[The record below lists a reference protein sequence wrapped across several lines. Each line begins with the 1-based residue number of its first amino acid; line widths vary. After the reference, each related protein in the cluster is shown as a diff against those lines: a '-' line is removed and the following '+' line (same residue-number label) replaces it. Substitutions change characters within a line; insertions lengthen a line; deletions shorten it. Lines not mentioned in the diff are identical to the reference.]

1 MGRLVSLQT
10 AKCCW
15 IQSLLAWSASST
27 TTATAGSSAAP
38 KRRRPAEGGGG
49 GDAVHINGAGSP
61 AAPCN
66 CAPSSWPRTGVS
78 STVALDDPCVSAMP
92 HGNACA
98 AVGGR
103 SRRGRN
109 MSAPA
114 PHGTLETIVEASYCR
129 SMMALLTICKCERA
143 RRLPAALL
151 LVRDCG

>member
-1 MGRLVSLQT
+1 MLRLVSSQVE
-10 AKCCW
+10 KCCW

-27 TTATAGSSAAP
+27 TPATAGSSAAP
-38 KRRRPAEGGGG
+38 KRRRHAEGGGG
-49 GDAVHINGAGSP
+49 GDAVHLNGAGSP

-78 STVALDDPCVSAMP
+78 STVALDDPCVLAVP

-109 MSAPA
+109 
-114 PHGTLETIVEASYCR
+114 ICR
-129 SMMALLTICKCERA
+129 RRPRTGLLK
-143 RRLPAALL
+143 LS
-151 LVRDCG
+151 